1 LIVCAL
7 VVYNVAMDVNTRKE
21 AKNVLRREHELERQR
36 ERSKLK
42 KELGTD
48 EGWLLGLAERFDYI
62 SSEKLSLLNWI
73 TKWKPEW
80 YGNVSVVESY
90 IVGWFFVELIAF
102 IVLGVFPHIRL
113 QTPVVTLI
121 LVIIAYRWYNII
133 VDWFHRHILTGRIT
147 SPVRTLLLIFI
158 NFAEMLL
165 IFAIVNFL
173 EASLFVPALFSIL
186 NSLDYTI
193 RIMTTLGWDIYQP
206 VKFGYVLFYVQVF
219 TGIGTIV
226 IILGSVMSYFTK
238 DSRD

>member
-1 LIVCAL
+1 
-7 VVYNVAMDVNTRKE
+7 
-21 AKNVLRREHELERQR
+21 VL
-36 ERSKLK
+36 
-42 KELGTD
+42 
-48 EGWLLGLAERFDYI
+48 
-62 SSEKLSLLNWI
+62 
-73 TKWKPEW
+73 
-80 YGNVSVVESY
+80 SV
-90 IVGWFFVELIAF
+90 
-102 IVLGVFPHIRL
+102 
-113 QTPVVTLI
+113 
-121 LVIIAYRWYNII
+121 II